1 MPQNTNDT
9 RNLARSLEASQ
20 SSQHGREIIWKKTSF
35 LVKASPQNLKATSWS
50 LQDRNYYRYGLPTYA
65 YPLIMG
71 KNKINSDQIVVRG
84 YNKIYNVEEIVPST
98 MLEIQRKTKGPY
110 EISGIE
116 DGCTI
121 LISGLWD
128 GTLLVVSKFPCSPPN
143 DSTTPEEA
151 GERWL
156 EKQLAKLGKCK
167 EELAIELRFR
177 NVTLVA
183 ELCDDSFEE
192 RVISYTGKKA
202 GLYLH
207 GINVNVPKFETY
219 PSAQV
224 QKFAKEWG
232 FITQN
237 FMIIEGIKATRNFIE
252 NASKTGTFNGRVV
265 KGVVVRCKML
275 WDKSSE
281 YEDFFFNCRLE
292 GPYHFYH
299 HWRECTYAAVHNR
312 VIRHKKEISLTEEY
326 LRFILVKLSKNP
338 EMIKTC
344 QEGRGIIKLREDYL
358 RAKNLKRL
366 DIAKIAQAKLS
377 CSQSNAVKDIV
388 LMSIGTLGC
397 GKTTIA
403 VSLCYLFQ
411 WGIAQN
417 NDIRGKNRPPRF
429 MKKILEQ
436 LKEKPVVFAD
446 RNNPEL
452 RERKQFL
459 EDMSMTR
466 PGVRVIALY
475 YIHSSRLMKNI
486 RRVTRARVISRG
498 DNHQN
503 IHAAKDKKK
512 VISIMEDFIRRFQP
526 LRIKEK
532 PDSDFYAVINLDPTL
547 DSVKNLRTVIK
558 RLQTLFPNLIPKEP
572 TSKDLEDAINYAIH
586 EYKPNTEIP
595 ASTLRDE
602 PVEYEN
608 KSVHLLD

>member
-1 MPQNTNDT
+1 MPQNTDDI

-20 SSQHGREIIWKKTSF
+20 SRQHGREIIWRKTSF
-35 LVKASPQNLKATSWS
+35 LVKTSPQNLKAISWS
-50 LQDRNYYRYGLPTYA
+50 LLDRNYYRYGLPTYA
-65 YPLIMG
+65 YPLMTG
-71 KNKINSDQIVVRG
+71 KNEKNEDQIVVRG
-84 YNKIYNVEEIVPST
+84 YNKIFNVEEIVPT
-98 MLEIQRKTKGPY
+98 TWLEIQRKTKGPY
-110 EISGIE
+110 EVSGIE

-121 LISGLWD
+121 LIGGLWD
-128 GTLLVVSKFPCSPPN
+128 GTLLVVSKFPCSTQ
-143 DSTTPEEA
+143 DGSTGPEEA

-156 EKQLAKLGKCK
+156 EKQLAKLDKSK
-167 EELAIELRFR
+167 KDLAIELRFR

-192 RVISYTGKKA
+192 RVMSYTGKKA

-207 GINVNVPKFETY
+207 GINENVPKFVSY

-232 FITQN
+232 FLTQN
-237 FMIIEGIKATRNFIE
+237 FVVFQGIKATRNYIE
-252 NASKTGTFNGRVV
+252 NTSKAGTHNGRVV
-265 KGVVVRCKML
+265 KGIVIRCKML
-275 WDKSSE
+275 WGKLSE
-281 YEDFFFNCRLE
+281 YEDFFFKCRLE
-292 GPYHFYH
+292 GPYQFYH

-312 VIRHKKEISLTEEY
+312 FIRYKKGISLTEEY

-338 EMIKTC
+338 DMIKAC
-344 QEGRGIIKLREDYL
+344 QEGRGIIKLREDFL
-358 RAKNLKRL
+358 LGKNLKSY
-366 DIAKIAQAKLS
+366 DIAKIAQTKLS
-377 CSQSNAVKDIV
+377 CSQSNATKDIV

-411 WGIAQN
+411 WGIVQN

-429 MKKILEQ
+429 MKRILEQ

-446 RNNPEL
+446 RNNPER

-466 PGVRVIALY
+466 PDVRVIALH
-475 YIHSSRLMKNI
+475 YIHNGRSMKNI

-503 IHAAKDKKK
+503 IYAAKDKNK

-532 PDSDFYAVINLDPTL
+532 PDSDFHAVINLDPTL
-547 DSVKNLRTVIK
+547 DSIKNLRTVIK
-558 RLQTLFPNLIPKEP
+558 RLQALFPNIISKEP

-602 PVEYEN
+602 PVSYEN